1 MEVDQ
6 TTANEQTTA
15 KEPPN
20 AIHTVMEVDQ
30 TTANEQTPAANE
42 PMTDTA
48 NDTVMEVDQVHDTD
62 SPDDVSSE
70 EAHTCESDVVDYGAI
85 NIAKACSH
93 NSGNNRGSTV
103 LVRLAKGSRLV
114 R

>member
-1 MEVDQ
+1 
-6 TTANEQTTA
+6 
-15 KEPPN
+15 
-20 AIHTVMEVDQ
+20 MEVDQ

-62 SPDDVSSE
+62 SPDDTDIVSSE